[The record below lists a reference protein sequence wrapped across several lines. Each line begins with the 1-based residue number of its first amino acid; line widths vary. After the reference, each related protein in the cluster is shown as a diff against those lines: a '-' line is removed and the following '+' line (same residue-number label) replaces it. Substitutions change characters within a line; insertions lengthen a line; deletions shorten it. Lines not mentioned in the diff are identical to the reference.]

1 MKIEALTKILIVDD
15 LPENLHA
22 LTKVLEQENRQIFQ
36 AESGESAL
44 SLLVE
49 HDFAVAILDVMMPG
63 MNGFELAELMR
74 STQKTRHIPIVFVTA
89 AGKEAKFDFHGYESG
104 AVDFLYKPLDIV
116 AVKSKVSVF
125 VELHQQRQELK
136 HRIDELEKTRT
147 ELQATEV
154 ELQRALQMRDD
165 FMSMVAHELRTPL
178 NTLHLETQVRSM
190 LLEKNDMQAFGAD
203 QLKAMFKRDRRQI
216 ESMSR
221 LITDLVD
228 VSRIQNGSLSV
239 HPVELRLSSLLH
251 RVVEDLSQQ
260 ASAAGCEL
268 RLSIGGDAVGLWDE
282 FRLEQIIINLL
293 TNAFR
298 YGSEKPVDVSLEVL
312 EQRATIRV
320 RDHGPGINLDD
331 QQRIFGKFERAAT
344 RAVPDGLGMGLYIA
358 RQLAEA
364 HGGSLG
370 VESVMGQGATFE
382 VSLPI
387 SD

>member
-1 MKIEALTKILIVDD
+1 MKIDMPTKILIVDD
-15 LPENLHA
+15 LPENRHA
-22 LTKVLEQENRQIFQ
+22 LTKVLEQEDRVAFQ
-36 AESGESAL
+36 AESGEAAL
-44 SLLVE
+44 SLLLE
-49 HDFAVAILDVMMPG
+49 HDFALAILDVMMPG

-89 AGKEAKFDFHGYESG
+89 AGKETNFDFQGYESG
-104 AVDFLYKPLDIV
+104 AVDFLHKPLDIS
-116 AVKSKVSVF
+116 AVKSKVNVF

-136 HRIDELEKTRT
+136 QRIDELERTRT

-190 LLEKNDMQAFGAD
+190 LLEKNDMQAFSAD
-203 QLKAMFKRDRRQI
+203 QLKTMFKRDRRQI

-228 VSRIQNGSLSV
+228 VSRIQNGRLSV
-239 HPVELRLSSLLH
+239 HPVELRLSGLLH

-260 ASAAGCEL
+260 ANAAGCEL
-268 RLSIGGDAVGLWDE
+268 RLDIQEDTVGLWDE
-282 FRLEQIIINLL
+282 FRLEQIVINLL

-298 YGSEKPVDVSLEVL
+298 YGAEKPVDVSLEVQ
-312 EQRATIRV
+312 EQRACIRV
-320 RDHGPGINLDD
+320 RDHGPGIGAED
-331 QQRIFGKFERAAT
+331 QHRIFGKFERVAS

-364 HGGSLG
+364 QGGTL
-370 VESVMGQGATFE
+370 SVKSEMGQGATFE
-382 VSLPI
+382 VALPLT
-387 SD
+387 